1 MLQENQKLAKKVYEL
16 FNSNK
21 IEELSNL
28 FTENAKAVHIPT
40 NTVFNGPAGFRDASK
55 IWKTAFSDA
64 KCELKNQIV
73 NDDYIVTE
81 FNGVGVHDGV
91 LSTPMGNVPATG
103 KKINIPFVEILKVKN
118 GKIESSKL
126 YFDTAT
132 MMHQLEL
139 IPEKV

>member
-1 MLQENQKLAKKVYEL
+1 MLQENLKLAKKVYEL
-16 FNSNK
+16 FNNNQ

-28 FTENAKAVHIPT
+28 YSKDSAIAHIPT
-40 NTVFNGPAGFRDASK
+40 NIVFNGPEGFKQATK

-64 KCELKNQIV
+64 RCVITNQV
-73 NDDYIVTE
+73 VTDDYIVTE
-81 FNGVGVHDGV
+81 FNGVGTHDGI
-91 LSTPMGNVPATG
+91 LTTPVGNIEPAG
-103 KKINIPFVEILKVKN
+103 KKVNIPFVEILGVKN

-126 YFDTAT
+126 YFDNAT